1 MLHVLDTVIAE
12 IGNTIASHPPESG
25 GALLGFVGR
34 PLVTR
39 FVFDDYARTTHVT
52 YKPSRELARRVQEL
66 EAHEN
71 LELKGIIHSH
81 PSGMD
86 YPSGQDERE
95 LKVGLEINTHMPF
108 YLAPIVTTRQD
119 VRELGIHEVRAGL
132 GKISFFA
139 AYRKRNG
146 QVLVSRVPVVEVPM
160 QQDLVRVCRAFGSPR
175 PPEIFIT
182 DFGNVQ
188 LPAGRVVLDGL
199 ELLFLFSD
207 LYPAVPPILLLT
219 PEGGDTEQVNL
230 QWRIQ
235 TPAEDRLLEAVRT
248 FLLPPPPPYRKS
260 YGPSGGPALTVDGE
274 QARVA
279 GWPARY
285 TGQDVQVAAEQV
297 RTELFARSTGL
308 LSQSVS
314 GRRVLA
320 VGLGSVGSYLTEQL
334 ARSGVGAFTLIDHE
348 TVETANLSRTTYE
361 LKDVGRPKVEAVA
374 GRLFNINP
382 LADISIHN
390 RSLLDFESQS
400 LDALVRESD
409 IVVAMTDDLKAQRVL
424 NSYSYGVKKAGLFI
438 GLYAGAQGGEVVI
451 TVPERTPCYLCATST
466 RHSIEA
472 AGSGVTS
479 EVDYGTGRLKGEVA
493 LGADIHHVTSAA
505 VKIALSLVV
514 SGDDKSKLGGF
525 LQPVIDEGMTYLTSS
540 MVPEYWFYPHI
551 FNQVSGQFAYQSV
564 WLTPV
569 RNPECPVC
577 GEPAFRVSHLEIPLR
592 TPQFTRDMT

>member
-1 MLHVLDTVIAE
+1 MLHVLDTVVSEIAD
-12 IGNTIASHPPESG
+12 TIASHPPERG
-25 GALLGFVGR
+25 GALLGFIGR
-34 PLVTR
+34 PFVTR
-39 FVFDDYARTTHVT
+39 FVFDEYAKTTHVT
-52 YKPSRELARRVQEL
+52 YKPSRELAQKVKEV
-66 EAHEN
+66 EAREN

-86 YPSGQDERE
+86 RPSGQDERE

-108 YLAPIVTTRQD
+108 YLAPIVTTRPD
-119 VRELGIHEVRAGL
+119 IRELDHHEIRAGL

-139 AYRKRNG
+139 AHRKRNG
-146 QVLVSRVPVVEVPM
+146 QVLVSRIPVTEVPM
-160 QQDLVRVCRAFGSPR
+160 QQDLIRVCRAFGSSQ

-188 LPAGRVVLDGL
+188 LPAGRVMLEGL

-235 TPAEDRLLEAVRT
+235 TPAEDRLLEAVRS
-248 FLLPPPPPYRKS
+248 FLFPPPPYRKS
-260 YGPSGGPALTVDGE
+260 YGPSGGPALTIDGE

-285 TGQDVQVAAEQV
+285 TGQDTHGAAEQV
-297 RTELFARSTGL
+297 RTDLFARSTGL
-308 LSQSVS
+308 LSQSV
-314 GRRVLA
+314 GGKRVLA
-320 VGLGSVGSYLTEQL
+320 VGLGSVGSYFTEQL

-348 TVETANLSRTTYE
+348 SVETANLSRTTYE
-361 LKDVGRPKVEAVA
+361 LKDVGRPKVESIA

-382 LADISIHN
+382 LAEISIHN
-390 RSLLDFESQS
+390 RSLLDFDSQS
-400 LDALVRESD
+400 LDTLVRESD

-424 NSYSYGVKKAGLFI
+424 NSFSYGLKKSGVFI
-438 GLYAGAQGGEVVI
+438 GLYAGAKGGEVVI

-466 RHSIEA
+466 RHSIES
-472 AGSGVTS
+472 AGSGVTP

-493 LGADIHHVTSAA
+493 LGADIQHVTSAA
-505 VKIALSLVV
+505 VKIALSLMV
-514 SGDDKSKLGGF
+514 SGDGQSKLGEF
-525 LQPVIDEGMTYLTSS
+525 LRPVIDEGMTYLTSS

-551 FNQVSGQFAYQSV
+551 FSQVSGQFAYQSV

-577 GEPAFRVSHLEIPLR
+577 GDPAFRVNHLEIPLR
-592 TPQFTRDMT
+592 TPQVTRDMT